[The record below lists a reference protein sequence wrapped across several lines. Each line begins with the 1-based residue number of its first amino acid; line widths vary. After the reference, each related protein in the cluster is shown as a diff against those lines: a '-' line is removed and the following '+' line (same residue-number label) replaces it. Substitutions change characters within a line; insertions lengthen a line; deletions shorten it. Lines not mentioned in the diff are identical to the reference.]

1 MLECKRK
8 KQKKQKTKN
17 KEVDFNRRKMQ
28 KEDSAAPATQQPT
41 TYDHFLQ
48 SHRSQLEGVG
58 LPESLWKVKKIVQ
71 SLLVDGD

>member
-1 MLECKRK
+1 
-8 KQKKQKTKN
+8 
-17 KEVDFNRRKMQ
+17 MQ

-58 LPESLWKVKKIVQ
+58 LPESLWKVKK
-71 SLLVDGD
+71 SCNLFL